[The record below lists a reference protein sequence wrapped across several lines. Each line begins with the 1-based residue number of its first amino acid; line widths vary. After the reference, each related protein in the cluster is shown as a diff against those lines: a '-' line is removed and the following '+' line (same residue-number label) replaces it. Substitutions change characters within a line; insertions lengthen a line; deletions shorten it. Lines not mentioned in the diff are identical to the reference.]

1 MNYIYSKLPIEVI
14 HNILNYEGTFICRNG
29 IISKKI
35 SKNDIRYKVFSN
47 FEFNL
52 GIGLSLR
59 HNVCPE
65 NAKNNIILL
74 RIRKRFADYENKL
87 DACHYVCI

>member
-1 MNYIYSKLPIEVI
+1 MNSIYSKLPIEVI
-14 HNILNYEGTFICRNG
+14 HNILNYEGTFICRNSV
-29 IISKKI
+29 ISKKI
-35 SKNDIRYKVFSN
+35 SKKDSRYVLFSK
-47 FEFNL
+47 FEFNI

-74 RIRKRFADYENKL
+74 RIRKRLADFETQL
-87 DACHYVCI
+87 DACHYICI

>member
-1 MNYIYSKLPIEVI
+1 MSCIYSKLPVEII

-35 SKNDIRYKVFSN
+35 PKNDIRYIFFSK

-59 HNVCPE
+59 HNINPQ

-74 RIRKRFADYENKL
+74 RIKKHFSDYENEL
-87 DACHYVCI
+87 GACHNMCI